1 MASSSSQLV
10 FQSTASALLPPMIN
24 ALELYVIS
32 SGTSGDGSGNGSGS
46 GSGAGGGGGEVEEAD
61 LGVADLQALVGLEK
75 GEEAMK
81 GAQVCNSSFLSVLAC
96 DLDGFFSLMK
106 KSKLPIIVGVVS
118 AVVFVIIVY
127 VIVAIFLAKRRKG
140 RLQGLTLPTST
151 GRHWS
156 LDTFSIICTEYK
168 EFDLFVLMI
177 VSQTGTG
184 PSPLFGQQT
193 GNEANQS
200 TNEADMGDIDDLIGV
215 NQSYVTQQH

>member
-24 ALELYVIS
+24 AS
-32 SGTSGDGSGNGSGS
+32 RWRWWGGGGGGSGS
-46 GSGAGGGGGEVEEAD
+46 GRPAGSGGTGKGGGSNEGSSGGSTNEE
-61 LGVADLQALVGLEK
+61 
-75 GEEAMK
+75 
-81 GAQVCNSSFLSVLAC
+81 
-96 DLDGFFSLMK
+96 K

-140 RLQGLTLPTST
+140 RLQGLTLPTSI

>member
-81 GAQVCNSSFLSVLAC
+81 GAQVCGSTNEE
-96 DLDGFFSLMK
+96 K

-151 GRHWS
+151 
-156 LDTFSIICTEYK
+156 
-168 EFDLFVLMI
+168 

>member
-24 ALELYVIS
+24 AS
-32 SGTSGDGSGNGSGS
+32 RWRWWGGGGGGSGS
-46 GSGAGGGGGEVEEAD
+46 GRPASWLRSSGGTGKGGGSNEGSSGGSTNEE
-61 LGVADLQALVGLEK
+61 
-75 GEEAMK
+75 
-81 GAQVCNSSFLSVLAC
+81 
-96 DLDGFFSLMK
+96 K

-151 GRHWS
+151 
-156 LDTFSIICTEYK
+156 
-168 EFDLFVLMI
+168 